1 MERRF
6 LEIYTHLYTL
16 SKNVIEGADV
26 YERKMDGQLV
36 LVKRIMIPDNA
47 TEK

>member
-1 MERRF
+1 MELRF
-6 LEIYTHLYTL
+6 VDKYTHLYTL
-16 SKNVIEGADV
+16 PNNVIEGADV